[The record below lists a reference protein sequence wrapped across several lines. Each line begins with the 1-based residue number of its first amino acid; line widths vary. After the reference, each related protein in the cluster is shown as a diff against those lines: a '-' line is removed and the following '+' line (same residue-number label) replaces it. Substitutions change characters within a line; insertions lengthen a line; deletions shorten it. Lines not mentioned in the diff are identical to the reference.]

1 MKNID
6 YYAGTFCTACAHGD
20 CGSNKES
27 CEKCRP
33 TFGGVC
39 PCMQIVENVDKP
51 CKYFD
56 LNLPK
61 QYIFDKIKQA
71 YTAYLIGKYGTE
83 SEKRE
88 FTEFAEN
95 DLGLMHKSN
104 LTRLETRKVL
114 TATIKLAFY
123 HLGEMENEN

>member
-6 YYAGTFCTACAHGD
+6 FYNGNFCSVCVHGD
-20 CGSNKES
+20 CGNNTES
-27 CEKCRP
+27 CDKCCDD
-33 TFGGVC
+33 FDGVC

-61 QYIFDKIKQA
+61 QYIFDKIKQG
-71 YTAYLIGKYGTE
+71 YTAYLIGKYGTK
-83 SEKRE
+83 SEKRD
-88 FTEFAEN
+88 FTEFAEC
-95 DLGLMHKSN
+95 DLELMHKRN
-104 LTRLETRKVL
+104 LSRLETRKVL

>member
-6 YYAGTFCTACAHGD
+6 YYAGTFCTACVHGD
-20 CGSNKES
+20 CGSNEEP
-27 CEKCRP
+27 CEKCRN
-33 TFGGVC
+33 TYGVVC
-39 PCMQIVENVDKP
+39 PCMQPLKNVDKP
-51 CKYFD
+51 CEYFE

-61 QYIFDKIKQA
+61 QYIFDKIKQG
-71 YTAYLIGKYGTE
+71 YTSYLIGKYGTK
-83 SEKRE
+83 SEKRD
-88 FTEFAEN
+88 FTEFAEC
-95 DLGLMHKSN
+95 DLNIMHKRN